1 MRKAEQKAKEFHRE
15 IKKSTR
21 ALHLLHLLLCK
32 WIGIKRDLRVCVP
45 TWLIQLRKRSDS
57 VKGDAKKWVWGGEE
71 EKKREKKLCSI
82 GTTTK
87 KKKTAAWWILWMART
102 EYPTLVT
109 RSNSP
114 KSAFF
119 DFRLQPP
126 LPFLARENRTKMGE
140 KTQLSRAFGFEVC
153 SKLASSVPQRCRNS
167 YTTLRK
173 RRFTT
178 VCFDLLLFTHFC
190 LFTSAK
196 PLKLWSWQNNNNNK
210 KKKGVQC
217 GDAAMRSVNTQQPAQ
232 QNGLVYI
239 V

>member
-1 MRKAEQKAKEFHRE
+1 MQRSGFEEKN
-15 IKKSTR
+15 
-21 ALHLLHLLLCK
+21 
-32 WIGIKRDLRVCVP
+32 KRRG
-45 TWLIQLRKRSDS
+45 KRSCAAS
-57 VKGDAKKWVWGGEE
+57 EQPRK
-71 EKKREKKLCSI
+71 
-82 GTTTK
+82 K
-87 KKKTAAWWILWMART
+87 KKKTTAWWILWMART

-167 YTTLRK
+167 YMTLRK

-210 KKKGVQC
+210 KKK
-217 GDAAMRSVNTQQPAQ
+217 RSPVWRCSNAQ
-232 QNGLVYI
+232 RQYTTTCTAKRPSLHRLI
-239 V
+239 D